1 MSHNCHQLDATA
13 PWLLFLLC
21 APNIRGIGVS
31 AMTPFGPFHKCLL
44 KLVVVFLAV
53 SAFAQAPPKY
63 DSATETR
70 LKGVVEELK
79 FLPPTGGKPAAYL
92 VIKSGQD
99 TVQVFLCPKSFLDT
113 MGASFKADDKIEIT
127 GSKVK
132 QDGADLILAREV
144 STGDDTLT
152 LRFKDGKPAW

>member
-1 MSHNCHQLDATA
+1 
-13 PWLLFLLC
+13 
-21 APNIRGIGVS
+21 
-31 AMTPFGPFHKCLL
+31 MTPCGLIQKQLL
-44 KLVVVFLAV
+44 KIAIVVLAT

-63 DSATETR
+63 DPATETK

-79 FLPPTGGKPAAYL
+79 FLPPTGGKPSAYL

-99 TVQVFLCPKSFLDT
+99 TVQVFLCPKSFLDD
-113 MGASFKADDKIEIT
+113 MGANFKPADEIQVT

-144 STGDDTLT
+144 VKGDDTLT